1 MDDFFQDFVQVKA
14 VLPWFFANPK
24 AAAQSAKEANRRGPK
39 GASPPDR
46 NGSWVGDCWMM
57 VAVFYL
63 ILEWIW
69 IDGWC

>member
-46 NGSWVGDCWMM
+46 NGSWVGDC
-57 VAVFYL
+57 
-63 ILEWIW
+63 
-69 IDGWC
+69 